1 MADVGFNINA
11 AMDVKEYEIRMALKS
26 GEEIETV
33 RVG

>member
-1 MADVGFNINA
+1 MADVGFNINV
-11 AMDVKEYEIRMALKS
+11 AMGVKEYKMRMALKS